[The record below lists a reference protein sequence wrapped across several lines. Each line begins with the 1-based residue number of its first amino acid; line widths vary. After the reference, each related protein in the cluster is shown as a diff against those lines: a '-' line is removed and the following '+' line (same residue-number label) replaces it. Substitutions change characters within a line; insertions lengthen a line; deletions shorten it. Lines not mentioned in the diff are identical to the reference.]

1 MHAENYT
8 FISLLGKEKLQ
19 LKIFLI
25 QIALILFDIL
35 NVLSLS
41 HIMNG
46 LGNYITLQILLAQAD
61 IRTWETNLTGKLDE
75 EVSWNSLRKMKNR
88 IYFTLSHRLQD
99 QKSIFSLFF
108 KNLSHSHCNMQYYFS
123 HKFTAEYHISPHVT

>member
-46 LGNYITLQILLAQAD
+46 LGNYITL
-61 IRTWETNLTGKLDE
+61 
-75 EVSWNSLRKMKNR
+75 
-88 IYFTLSHRLQD
+88 
-99 QKSIFSLFF
+99 
-108 KNLSHSHCNMQYYFS
+108 
-123 HKFTAEYHISPHVT
+123 